1 VQCEARSG
9 DAVFTFGDDLTILS
23 WNTASEQLTGISAG
37 DAVGR
42 PCWEVLAGRDEDGGL
57 ICHAGCSGARLA
69 REGWPVTGRELSI
82 RTRDGRR
89 RMLLSTIALRQG
101 EASLYLHLLR
111 NGGAGSDDSNVGVG
125 PKVEATLTPRQRE
138 VLGLLAQGVAA
149 KAIARKLGISET
161 TVRNH
166 IRAVLLEL
174 GCHSQLEAVAEA
186 RRRGLLS

>member
-1 VQCEARSG
+1 MA
-9 DAVFTFGDDLTILS
+9 
-23 WNTASEQLTGISAG
+23 
-37 DAVGR
+37 
-42 PCWEVLAGRDEDGGL
+42 
-57 ICHAGCSGARLA
+57 
-69 REGWPVTGRELSI
+69 
-82 RTRDGRR
+82 
-89 RMLLSTIALRQG
+89 LSTIALRQG

-111 NGGAGSDDSNVGVG
+111 NGGASSGDSVVGVG

-138 VLGLLAQGVAA
+138 VLGLLAEGAPA
-149 KAIARKLGISET
+149 KVIAGRLGISET